1 MIDTPS
7 SAVLA
12 WLLTY
17 LIHSTALLG
26 LAWVLTRARSWSPAA
41 LDLLWKTA
49 LVGGLVTT
57 TVQLGLELR
66 PAGSVSLERLPSSTP
81 PSTVAP
87 TVADAPERTE
97 AASSEVATSSSIGV
111 PASAPLA
118 SPPAPLV
125 SRPSLHVAVVLA
137 WGLVGLGLALGYAA
151 RRLILVGRIGDRR
164 AVHDGRLLAE
174 LDLLARDARL
184 RRRPRL
190 TTTERISSPIALG
203 VAEICVPES
212 ALTDLD
218 LEQQRSMLAHEL
230 AHLARRDPL
239 WLGCASV
246 MERVLWFQP
255 LNRVARRQIAT
266 SAEYLC
272 DEWTVRRTGSGV
284 ALARCL
290 AQVAEWVQTSP
301 LGVPVA
307 GMAEERSLL
316 VSRVEKLLADRRT
329 APGSRRTLVLA
340 AATVVL
346 ATIAMAPSVTGRSA
360 RASDATGSPMQ
371 DPADAPFA
379 SRSAEGA
386 SESEHSSGRGDPSD
400 AIARGLETK
409 VSAGARST
417 SVSVSS
423 QSNTDTES
431 TNDGD
436 RATRSRT
443 ARDSVV
449 VLALIGRLR
458 DENAEV
464 RRAAA
469 NALGKLEDARA
480 VPALIAALGDRES
493 EVRAAAAEA
502 LGHFED
508 PRAMNGLSAL
518 LSDADRD
525 VRKHALDARSHYDAG
540 VPVEGVLRLLQDSD
554 ADLRHSA
561 AHALGKWKDRR
572 AGPALAALV
581 RDPSPE
587 VRAAAIESIGELRDA
602 THVSAIQSAL
612 GDSNADVRH
621 EALEALEELRA
632 SIPEATLLALL
643 RDRDADVR
651 SKAADIAGE
660 RSVIATIPSLRR
672 MIDDPDE
679 DVRENAVSALSDMAD
694 DAAADALRAALTSR
708 DAKVRRAAAEALGD
722 RRQ

>member
-1 MIDTPS
+1 MIETPS

-17 LIHSTALLG
+17 WIHSTALLG
-26 LAWVLTRARSWSPAA
+26 LAWALTRARTWSPAA

-57 TVQLGLELR
+57 TVQLGLEVR
-66 PAGSVSLERLPSSTP
+66 PAGSVSLERAAA
-81 PSTVAP
+81 VAP
-87 TVADAPERTE
+87 SPAVVTSIADDARAPRVVPRSD
-97 AASSEVATSSSIGV
+97 AAPSSSIDSRTP
-111 PASAPLA
+111 PAFAT
-118 SPPAPLV
+118 PPAPLI
-125 SRPSLHVAVVLA
+125 SRPSMHTAIVLT
-137 WGLVGLGLALGYAA
+137 WSLVGLVLALAYAA

-164 AVHDGRLLAE
+164 AVHDGRLLTE
-174 LDLLARDARL
+174 LELLTRAARL

-190 TTTERISSPIALG
+190 TSTERISTPIALG
-203 VAEICVPES
+203 LAEICVPES

-239 WLGCASV
+239 WLGFASV

-316 VSRVEKLLADRRT
+316 VSRVEKLLADRRS
-329 APGSRRTLVLA
+329 APGSRRTLVIA
-340 AATVVL
+340 AAAVVL
-346 ATIAMAPSVTGRSA
+346 ATIAMAPSVTGRAA
-360 RASDATGSPMQ
+360 RA
-371 DPADAPFA
+371 
-379 SRSAEGA
+379 
-386 SESEHSSGRGDPSD
+386 SD
-400 AIARGLETK
+400 AIARGLETE
-409 VSAGARST
+409 VSAAARSR

-423 QSNTDTES
+423 HSATDAES
-431 TNDGD
+431 TNDGV
-436 RATRSRT
+436 RSTRSRT

-508 PRAMNGLSAL
+508 PRALNGLSAL
-518 LSDADRD
+518 LADSDRD
-525 VRKHALDARSHYDAG
+525 VRKQALEALSNYESG
-540 VPVEGVLRLLQDSD
+540 VPVDGVLRLLQDSD

-581 RDPSPE
+581 RDPSP
-587 VRAAAIESIGELRDA
+587 
-602 THVSAIQSAL
+602 
-612 GDSNADVRH
+612 
-621 EALEALEELRA
+621 
-632 SIPEATLLALL
+632 
-643 RDRDADVR
+643 
-651 SKAADIAGE
+651 
-660 RSVIATIPSLRR
+660 
-672 MIDDPDE
+672 
-679 DVRENAVSALSDMAD
+679 
-694 DAAADALRAALTSR
+694 
-708 DAKVRRAAAEALGD
+708 
-722 RRQ
+722 

>member
-1 MIDTPS
+1 MIETPS

-17 LIHSTALLG
+17 WIHSTALLG
-26 LAWVLTRARSWSPAA
+26 LAWALTRARTWSPAA

-66 PAGSVSLERLPSSTP
+66 PAGSVSLERAAAATTASV
-81 PSTVAP
+81 VAP
-87 TVADAPERTE
+87 SLADDVRGPREVQRSDAAQSPSIESRTPTFAP
-97 AASSEVATSSSIGV
+97 
-111 PASAPLA
+111 
-118 SPPAPLV
+118 PPAPLV
-125 SRPSLHVAVVLA
+125 SRRSVHTAVVVT
-137 WGLVGLGLALGYAA
+137 WGLVGVVLALAYAA

-164 AVHDGRLLAE
+164 AVHDGRLLTE
-174 LDLLARDARL
+174 LELLTRAARL

-190 TTTERISSPIALG
+190 TSTERISSPIALG

-212 ALTDLD
+212 ALTELD

-239 WLGCASV
+239 WLGFASL

-316 VSRVEKLLADRRT
+316 VSRVEKLLTERRS

-340 AATVVL
+340 AASVVL
-346 ATIAMAPSVTGRSA
+346 ATIAMAPSVTGRAA
-360 RASDATGSPMQ
+360 RASDVM
-371 DPADAPFA
+371 
-379 SRSAEGA
+379 GA
-386 SESEHSSGRGDPSD
+386 SE
-400 AIARGLETK
+400 RGLEMQL
-409 VSAGARST
+409 SATERST
-417 SVSVSS
+417 SIGSASP
-423 QSNTDTES
+423 SNTETERA
-431 TNDGD
+431 NDED
-436 RATRSRT
+436 RTTQSRT

-469 NALGKLEDARA
+469 DALGKLEDARA

-493 EVRAAAAEA
+493 EVRAAAAGA
-502 LGHFED
+502 LGNFED
-508 PRAMNGLSAL
+508 PRALSGLSAL

-525 VRKHALDARSHYDAG
+525 VRKHALEALSDYESG
-540 VPVEGVLRLLQDSD
+540 VPVDGMLRLLQDGD
-554 ADLRHSA
+554 AELRHAA

-581 RDPSPE
+581 RDPSAG

-602 THVSAIQSAL
+602 THVSAILPAL
-612 GDSNADVRH
+612 GDTDADVRH
-621 EALEALEELRA
+621 QALEALDELRA
-632 SIPEATLLALL
+632 PIPEATLLALL

-660 RSVIATIPSLRR
+660 RSVIAAIPSLRGL
-672 MIDDPDE
+672 IDDPDA

-694 DAAADALRAALTSR
+694 DAAADALRAALDSR